1 MAWIDLDR
9 QGIKVVVLLCSLVVF
24 LTFFNDTATT
34 EIYTYTPAPT
44 ALVSGTVF
52 TDENGNGI
60 YDANSDIPIPG
71 VIVSAYEGG
80 VSVASDM
87 TDEHGRYLLSAPGEM
102 NYTIRVVRL
111 SDIKCYDPEFKTWNY
126 WNTVEGQIEDVYLT
140 ASGLDISVSY
150 RMLNYGPEDFSWELW
165 HEGPV
170 FGQNNVVLV
179 HGAHISIIPL
189 ILELGSGKVKG
200 MPDLEFDR
208 LGQLLQQREH
218 GQFNVWEFEYA
229 DVKSAGKYWTHG
241 NITEYG
247 GHLQAALDV
256 IRKFNKGDISIVAH
270 SMGGL
275 VSRYAA
281 QNMGGVDKILTL
293 ATGHFG
299 FEYTWLGTAVF
310 DYPCITQMEP
320 GSEFLWD
327 LNSNF
332 QHGSY
337 QLASFAASED
347 EPRITPF
354 GGIVRYS
361 SASMVQCH
369 NNGNVT
375 YDTDNTY
382 FTIVPGTHEGIKEI
396 NLLQEDE
403 NREDDFVF
411 EGIKI
416 FLENGVS
423 GRLNSWSEFMYPGD
437 HNTRPHF
444 SFRFMEP
451 TPEGYPIIRLNGKRI
466 YSFDMY
472 TTEGERLIW
481 NFRGGVGESGQV
493 IVDYAGE
500 ELKYGW
506 LTGGQSSI
514 MKEII
519 DNRQ

>member
-1 MAWIDLDR
+1 
-9 QGIKVVVLLCSLVVF
+9 
-24 LTFFNDTATT
+24 
-34 EIYTYTPAPT
+34 
-44 ALVSGTVF
+44 
-52 TDENGNGI
+52 
-60 YDANSDIPIPG
+60 
-71 VIVSAYEGG
+71 
-80 VSVASDM
+80 
-87 TDEHGRYLLSAPGEM
+87 
-102 NYTIRVVRL
+102 
-111 SDIKCYDPEFKTWNY
+111 
-126 WNTVEGQIEDVYLT
+126 
-140 ASGLDISVSY
+140 
-150 RMLNYGPEDFSWELW
+150 
-165 HEGPV
+165 
-170 FGQNNVVLV
+170 
-179 HGAHISIIPL
+179 
-189 ILELGSGKVKG
+189 
-200 MPDLEFDR
+200 
-208 LGQLLQQREH
+208 
-218 GQFNVWEFEYA
+218 
-229 DVKSAGKYWTHG
+229 
-241 NITEYG
+241 
-247 GHLQAALDV
+247 
-256 IRKFNKGDISIVAH
+256 
-270 SMGGL
+270 MGGL